1 MRGVTRMAGG
11 NPGQGKQEEL
21 MEENLRPLR
30 LRPWSPKQ
38 TTGATHSLY
47 LPDALWAKLCTQA
60 EREGRSVSALVSA
73 IVGRAIVGAP
83 GIRDRI

>member
-1 MRGVTRMAGG
+1 
-11 NPGQGKQEEL
+11 

-73 IVGRAIVGAP
+73 IVGGVMAEVARGQE
-83 GIRDRI
+83 GKK

>member
-1 MRGVTRMAGG
+1 MRGVTRRAGG
-11 NPGQGKQEEL
+11 NPGQGKKEEL

-47 LPDALWAKLCTQA
+47 LPDALWAKLCVQA

-73 IVGRAIVGAP
+73 IVGRAMVGAP

>member
-1 MRGVTRMAGG
+1 MVDE
-11 NPGQGKQEEL
+11 K
-21 MEENLRPLR
+21 LRPLR

-47 LPDALWAKLCTQA
+47 LPDALWVELCTQA

-73 IVGRAIVGAP
+73 IVGGVMAEVARGQE
-83 GIRDRI
+83 GKK